1 MKARRRR
8 LAPFGMLDRYVGR
21 VFLVA
26 YLLATLLV
34 VGLFLVVD
42 LAGNL
47 DDYLKP
53 TSDGEPTPGGKVL
66 HYYALQLP
74 FLYLQVAPFVTLI
87 AGMFTVAKLQK
98 AREVIAALSAGISAR
113 RLLAP
118 VFLGGLL
125 LTVGVIVLREVAS
138 STIGF
143 ERGVLQVELD
153 EHLPWIVLEDVRL
166 KDSEGE
172 MIQLERF
179 WPIDP
184 ELRSESGP
192 WTRRKLRGSRIEG
205 FNAVRDRDG
214 TWLSYSAT
222 SGVWQGGDSQS
233 KSADAGWRL
242 LEGRLIEVGASSQ
255 DQRELRE
262 LEGAMDFTPRD
273 AWVAWKGRNNPLDLS
288 YAEAV
293 RLADRDPENIQYRT
307 LRYYL
312 LSFPLANVVLLMVGL
327 PFLLN
332 YERGRGTEGMVV
344 GFLLCVVYFATDFVT
359 LNLGMQGQIGPVFA
373 CGLPAVVFGSLGLVL
388 MGSMRT

>member
-1 MKARRRR
+1 MSGGRRRV
-8 LAPFGMLDRYVGR
+8 APFGMLDRYVGR
-21 VFLVA
+21 VFVVA

-53 TSDGEPTPGGKVL
+53 TSDGEPTPGAKVL
-66 HYYALQLP
+66 HYYGLQLP

-98 AREVIAALSAGISAR
+98 AREVIAALAAGISAR

-118 VFLGGLL
+118 VFIGGLL
-125 LTVGVIVLREVAS
+125 LTIGVIALREVAS

-166 KDSEGE
+166 KDSQGE

-184 ELRSESGP
+184 ELRAETGP
-192 WTRRKLRGSRIEG
+192 WARRVLRGSRIEG

-222 SGVWQGGDSQS
+222 SGVWEGGDGRSES
-233 KSADAGWRL
+233 PGAAWRL
-242 LEGRLIEVGASSQ
+242 LEGRLVEVGASSQ

-262 LEGAMDFTPRD
+262 LDGAMAFTPRD

-288 YAEAV
+288 YSEAV
-293 RLADRDPENIQYRT
+293 SLADRDPENIQYRT

-332 YERGRGTEGMVV
+332 YERGRGTNGMIV

-388 MGSMRT
+388 TGSMRT

>member
-1 MKARRRR
+1 
-8 LAPFGMLDRYVGR
+8 MLDRYVGR
-21 VFLVA
+21 VFIVA

-53 TSDGEPTPGGKVL
+53 TSDGEPTPGAKVL
-66 HYYALQLP
+66 HYYVLQLP

-118 VFLGGLL
+118 VFIGGFL
-125 LTVGVIVLREVAS
+125 LTIGVIGLREVAS

-143 ERGVLQVELD
+143 ARGVLQVELD
-153 EHLPWIVLEDVRL
+153 EHLPWMVLEDVRL

-179 WPIDP
+179 WPTDP
-184 ELRSESGP
+184 ALRAQTGP
-192 WTRRKLRGSRIEG
+192 WARRELRGSRIEG

-222 SGVWQGGDSQS
+222 SGVWEGGDGGSA
-233 KSADAGWRL
+233 SADGAWRL
-242 LEGRLIEVGASSQ
+242 LEGRLVEVGAASQ

-262 LEGAMDFTPRD
+262 LDGAMAFTPRD

-288 YAEAV
+288 YSEAV
-293 RLADRDPENIQYRT
+293 SLADRDPENIQYRT

-332 YERGRGTEGMVV
+332 YERGRGTNGMIV

-388 MGSMRT
+388 TGSMRT